1 MCARNTRILSDRA
14 LLPIRTKTGWCALL
28 RRDSPFALAAAGSA
42 SLIQRKFDDQKP
54 GDRNFCSSI
63 AAPLF
68 QPAGR
73 HRLAA
78 KENFR
83 LITLCGKPRPRG
95 PCKLR
100 PIHNSMSGFRPDRH
114 RKRTRRPSGASLPE
128 SSSTAQRCI
137 RKNQCDSLA
146 PERCIRKN
154 AMPQPASL
162 LKAWI
167 TIFQMSVPSEGP
179 SECCRW
185 STGRVRT
192 TREFRR

>member
-114 RKRTRRPSGASLPE
+114 RKRTRRLSGCHFLNRL
-128 SSSTAQRCI
+128 QLR
-137 RKNQCDSLA
+137 
-146 PERCIRKN
+146 
-154 AMPQPASL
+154 
-162 LKAWI
+162 
-167 TIFQMSVPSEGP
+167 SVAF
-179 SECCRW
+179 
-185 STGRVRT
+185 VRT
-192 TREFRR
+192 NAIRWHLNAVFVRTPCPNRRAFKSPGLRYFR